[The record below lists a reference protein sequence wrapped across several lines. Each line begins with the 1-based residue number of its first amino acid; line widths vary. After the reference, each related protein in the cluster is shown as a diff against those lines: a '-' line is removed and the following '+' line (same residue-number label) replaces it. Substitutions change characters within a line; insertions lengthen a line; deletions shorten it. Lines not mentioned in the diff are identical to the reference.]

1 MNPLAK
7 ANAVQLLRKYCYSSQ
22 DELNVEELLYAEGH
36 YLIEQPLTHAQGE
49 IRFDGSFGLITVDSG
64 ITSYGQKRF
73 VIAHELGHFYNE
85 ALTQPLPK
93 GEGKALTQPL
103 LKGEGENAVFYR
115 CGFDSFYGSERMR
128 LRESNA
134 NDFAAELLMHEEWFT
149 SAAGKQNISKKL
161 LAGLADQF
169 SVSLTA
175 AALRYAEIGYFP
187 TAVLM
192 VKERKIAWKAIH
204 QKFSFQ
210 FCKVGSTVSTL
221 SYTDDFFKG
230 SAVPLDGE
238 DIPAEAW
245 FPEDFGLRNKR
256 DARIWE
262 LVFPFHTYNSALV
275 MLWEA

>member
-7 ANAVQLLRKYCYSSQ
+7 ANAVQLLRKYCYSSP
-22 DELNVEELLYAEGH
+22 DELNLEELLYAEGH

-93 GEGKALTQPL
+93 GEEQN
-103 LKGEGENAVFYR
+103 EVFYR

-134 NDFAAELLMHEEWFT
+134 NDFAAELLMREEWFT
-149 SAAGKQNISKKL
+149 SAAGRQKISKKL
-161 LAGLADQF
+161 LEGLAANF
-169 SVSLTA
+169 NVSLTA

-192 VKERKIAWKAIH
+192 VKQRKIAWKAIH
-204 QKFSFQ
+204 EKFSYQ
-210 FCKVGSTVSTL
+210 FCKVGSMVSTL

-230 SAVPLDGE
+230 SEVPVDGE

-245 FPEDFGLRNKR
+245 FPEDFGLRKNR

-275 MLWEA
+275 MLWEG